1 MVTFEEAR
9 RRVEADLRKNW
20 QRSQGTLVV
29 LPEGFEDAESWHVIA
44 GAQEYLLEDDA
55 DFALLNAPVLL
66 VSKTTGKIERLIA
79 LESFDRLQR
88 MTPVQG

>member
-9 RRVEADLRKNW
+9 RLVEADMRKHW

-44 GAQEYLLEDDA
+44 GAQEYLLDDDS
-55 DFALLNAPVLL
+55 DFVLFDAPALL
-66 VSKTTGKIERLIA
+66 VSKDTGKIERLTV